1 MHCVFNRKTN
11 NAQAISPLGRN
22 FGFFCRDNIINDF
35 SFYTQDNIFVD
46 IISTFH
52 IRTLIDINNNRIPLT
67 RRQYSELKSLELQLS
82 KPKKSKKFDLIGS
95 FIFVP
100 FRLIT
105 IESQDSWLITMGKL
119 LHNEVL
125 CNRKHL
131 DYNTHAHV
139 PLTSSQFEFSFIEF
153 YNDHDCDKLSNF
165 KYIAMLN
172 LLFSQVEMS
181 LHRKNIPCNSSTLEW
196 DFSDYVKKFIG
207 KVITM
212 IRRMD
217 NNMDNR
223 TLLLRIS

>member
-1 MHCVFNRKTN
+1 MNFVFNRKTK
-11 NAQAISPLGRN
+11 NAHVISPLRRN

-35 SFYTQDNIFVD
+35 SFYTQDNKFVD

-52 IRTLIDINNNRIPLT
+52 IKTLIDINNNKIFLS
-67 RRQYSELKSLELQLS
+67 RRQYSELKLLELQPG

-95 FIFVP
+95 FNFVP

-105 IESQDSWLITMGKL
+105 IESRDSWLIIMGKL

-125 CNRKHL
+125 CKRKHSEF
-131 DYNTHAHV
+131 NIHADR
-139 PLTSSQFEFSFIEF
+139 PLTSSQFEISFIEF
-153 YNDHDCDKLSNF
+153 YSDHECDKSSDL
-165 KYIAMLN
+165 KYLAI
-172 LLFSQVEMS
+172 S
-181 LHRKNIPCNSSTLEW
+181 LHMKPSPCNSNTLEW
-196 DFSDYVKKFIG
+196 DFSDCVKNFIG

-217 NNMDNR
+217 NSMDNR